1 MAGGG
6 LAGAAAAAAAAP
18 QLAPAAALTPEQQ
31 AAALQRLP
39 GFSPEALAA
48 AQAALPVGL
57 AGQALPLTLPVIGPN
72 GESLSSLVLDPS
84 VLLSTQI
91 TGPNG
96 EELSQ
101 EQVGL
106 GCCLLGD
113 LAAVGSACGSQAHRR
128 AGLLCL
134 PPARLF

>member
-1 MAGGG
+1 MAVANAAGAAAGGG
-6 LAGAAAAAAAAP
+6 LAGAAAAAAAVP
-18 QLAPAAALTPEQQ
+18 PLAPAVALTPEQQ
-31 AAALQRLP
+31 AAVLQQLP
-39 GFSPEALAA
+39 GFGPEALAA
-48 AQAALPVGL
+48 AHAALPVGL

-106 GCCLLGD
+106 GCCLLG
-113 LAAVGSACGSQAHRR
+113 APCCMGI
-128 AGLLCL
+128 AGES
-134 PPARLF
+134 